1 MQFKI
6 NCLDKKKIDVDCI
19 KVDKKESIKTK
30 LILQTPQRFKSERHN
45 NSTEKINKI
54 ALRSSDNNRMQSI
67 DSIESYAYEI
77 SKDLICNKEKL
88 NAII

>member
-1 MQFKI
+1 M
-6 NCLDKKKIDVDCI
+6 

-30 LILQTPQRFKSERHN
+30 LILQTPQRFKSEKHN
-45 NSTEKINKI
+45 NSTEIINKI
-54 ALRSSDNNRMQSI
+54 ALSSSDNNRMQSI
-67 DSIESYAYEI
+67 HLIESYAYET